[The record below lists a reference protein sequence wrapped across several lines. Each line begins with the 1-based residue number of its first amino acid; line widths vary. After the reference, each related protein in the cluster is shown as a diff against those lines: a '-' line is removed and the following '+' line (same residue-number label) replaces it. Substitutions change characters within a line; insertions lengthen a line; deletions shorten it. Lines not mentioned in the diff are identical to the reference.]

1 MNLLL
6 WLTLLTSSH
15 RVQAY
20 ETCTEQNNY
29 LESLLPN
36 AGPEPYSRLP
46 SACVE
51 RAQLN
56 LPAGGYYGFCAGPE
70 GMPGRTHPRPCISE
84 KYVRAIHSAL
94 IDVSD
99 CLGYDPRWAF
109 ASFNLE
115 SALHLNAVGAAG
127 DVGVGQLTKSAI
139 DQINSRARAVTEEM
153 MRKSS
158 IPACKRLLGYIKS
171 HSSEPEQRCG
181 FMSLPENP
189 RRNLL
194 YSVLLLRDNRKLIE
208 RYFVRLGLNLPST
221 VDVER
226 LQIQLAKLAYNSGA
240 AGLAATLKAY
250 LDQMGTSVGPHHFH
264 FENLEA
270 TAYPAY
276 LGRYFPVKEGRESSR
291 KRIAKYMKYVIASV
305 RKVDS
310 QLGGG
315 VCLSPEMFPPLTV
328 HPVDRT
334 PTIDPVQADRLVTK
348 YILQLADQSEA
359 LHMRDCRKA
368 RAQFRFEF
376 VPMGLEPEDL
386 PEPLYKRWLSLCG
399 G

>member
-1 MNLLL
+1 MKLLFWL
-6 WLTLLTSSH
+6 ALTLSFQAS
-15 RVQAY
+15 AY
-20 ETCTEQNNY
+20 EICTEQNNY

-36 AGPEPYSRLP
+36 AGPEPYSQLP

-56 LPAGGYYGFCAGPE
+56 LAAAGYYGFCPSPE

-84 KYVRAIHSAL
+84 KYVRAVHTAL
-94 IDVSD
+94 LDASE

-127 DVGVGQLTKSAI
+127 DVGVGQLTRSAI
-139 DQINSRARAVTEEM
+139 DQINSRARAANEEM
-153 MRKSS
+153 MRKSG
-158 IPACKRLLGYIKS
+158 IPACKRLLGYIKP
-171 HSSEPEQRCG
+171 HSGEPDQRCG

-189 RRNLL
+189 RRNLI
-194 YSVLLLRDNRKLIE
+194 YSILLLRDNRKLVE
-208 RYFVRLGLNLPST
+208 RYFQRLDIRLPQT

-226 LQIQLAKLAYNSGA
+226 LQHQLAKLAYNSGA
-240 AGLAATLKAY
+240 AGLVAALKAY
-250 LDQMGTSVGPHHFH
+250 LDQMGTSAGPHHFH
-264 FENLEA
+264 FENMEA
-270 TAYPAY
+270 TSYPSY
-276 LGRYFPVKEGRESSR
+276 LGRHFPVKEGRESTR

-305 RKVDS
+305 RKVDG

-315 VCLSPEMFPPLTV
+315 VCLSPDMFPPLGV
-328 HPVDRT
+328 HPVDQHS
-334 PTIDPVQADRLVTK
+334 PPDAKQARRLVTK
-348 YILQLADQSEA
+348 YLLKLADKSEA
-359 LHMRDCRKA
+359 FRKTSCKEA

-376 VPMGLEPEDL
+376 VPAGLEPEDL
-386 PEPLYKRWLSLCG
+386 PAPLYKRWLRLCG